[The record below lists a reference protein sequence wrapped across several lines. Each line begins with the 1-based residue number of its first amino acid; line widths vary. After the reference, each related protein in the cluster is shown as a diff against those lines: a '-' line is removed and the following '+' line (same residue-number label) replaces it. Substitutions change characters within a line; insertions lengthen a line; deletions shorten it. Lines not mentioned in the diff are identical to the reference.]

1 MFMAFTMI
9 VAVSWRKA
17 DIFAKCLEVESVTL
31 NNKQRTKKEDPEREA
46 LKFLKF
52 AKGQVLITF
61 IERGKRRMMT
71 SSISEML
78 TLTYLSLK

>member
-31 NNKQRTKKEDPEREA
+31 NNK
-46 LKFLKF
+46 
-52 AKGQVLITF
+52 
-61 IERGKRRMMT
+61 
-71 SSISEML
+71 
-78 TLTYLSLK
+78 